1 MKKTILLLSLTLI
14 ASITFGQNSTNELTE
29 KFFKKYETNTDEA
42 FDYIFG
48 TNKWMGENK
57 DGTEKVKFQLREY
70 ANLMGEYI
78 GFEKLYEKSVGESL
92 KVSVYLVKYDRQPLR
107 FIFKYYKGRDKWKLF
122 NLKFDEN
129 IDEELEEIMKYEYLV
144 GNEVQ

>member
-1 MKKTILLLSLTLI
+1 MKKTILLLSLLLLT
-14 ASITFGQNSTNELTE
+14 SIMFAQNSTDELTSNFFE
-29 KFFKKYETNTDEA
+29 KYKSNTDEA

-78 GFEKLYEKSVGESL
+78 GFEKLTEKSLGESL

-107 FIFKYYKGRDKWKLF
+107 FIFKYYKGKKDWMLY
-122 NLKFDEN
+122 NLKFDED
-129 IDEELEEIMKYEYLV
+129 IDDELEEIMKYDYLN
-144 GNEVQ
+144 GN

>member
-1 MKKTILLLSLTLI
+1 MKKILFLLSLTLLTT
-14 ASITFGQNSTNELTE
+14 ITYGQNSTEDLTTE
-29 KFFKKYETNTDEA
+29 FFKKYEKNTDEA

-48 TNKWMGENK
+48 TNKWMGDNK

-70 ANLMGEYI
+70 AKLMGKYI
-78 GFEKLYEKSVGESL
+78 GFEKLTEKSLGESL

-107 FIFKYYKGRDKWKLF
+107 FIFKYYKGKEKWMLY

-129 IDEELEEIMKYEYLV
+129 IDDELDDIMKYDYLN
-144 GNEVQ
+144 GN

>member
-1 MKKTILLLSLTLI
+1 MKKAILLFSLFLLTAI
-14 ASITFGQNSTNELTE
+14 SYGQNTTDEIMS
-29 KFFKKYETNTDEA
+29 KFVKLYEQNTDAA

-78 GFEKLYEKSVGESL
+78 EFEKLTEKSLGESL
-92 KVSVYLVKYDRQPLR
+92 KVSVYLVKYERQPLR
-107 FIFKYYKGRDKWKLF
+107 FIFKYYKVKDNWMLY

-129 IDEELEEIMKYEYLV
+129 IDDELEELMKYDYLL
-144 GNEVQ
+144 GD

>member
-1 MKKTILLLSLTLI
+1 MKKTILLLSLILLTAI
-14 ASITFGQNSTNELTE
+14 SNGQNSTDELTA
-29 KFFKKYETNTDEA
+29 KFIKMYEQNTDSA

-57 DGTEKVKFQLREY
+57 MGTEKVKLQLREY
-70 ANLMGEYI
+70 ANLMGEYM
-78 GFEKLYEKSVGESL
+78 GFEKLTEKSLGESL

-107 FIFKYYKGRDKWKLF
+107 FIFKYYKAKDTWMLY

-129 IDEELEEIMKYEYLV
+129 IDDELDEIMKYDYLN
-144 GNEVQ
+144 GN

>member
-1 MKKTILLLSLTLI
+1 MKKAILLFSLFLLTAI
-14 ASITFGQNSTNELTE
+14 SYGQNTTDEIMS
-29 KFFKKYETNTDEA
+29 KFVKLYEQNTDAA
-42 FDYIFG
+42 FGYIFG

-78 GFEKLYEKSVGESL
+78 EFEKLTEKSLGESL
-92 KVSVYLVKYDRQPLR
+92 KVSVYLVKYERQPLR
-107 FIFKYYKGRDKWKLF
+107 FIFKYYKVKDNWMLY

-129 IDEELEEIMKYEYLV
+129 IDDELEELMKYDYLL
-144 GNEVQ
+144 GD

>member
-1 MKKTILLLSLTLI
+1 MRKTILLLSLTFLTTT
-14 ASITFGQNSTNELTE
+14 AFSQNSTEELTSKFIKMYE
-29 KFFKKYETNTDEA
+29 KDTDSA

-78 GFEKLYEKSVGESL
+78 GFEKLTEKSLGESL
-92 KVSVYLVKYDRQPLR
+92 KVSVYLVKYERQPLR
-107 FIFKYYKGRDKWKLF
+107 LIFKYYKAKNEWMLY

-129 IDEELEEIMKYEYLV
+129 IDDELDEIMKYDYLN
-144 GNEVQ
+144 GN

>member
-1 MKKTILLLSLTLI
+1 MRKTILLLSLTFFTSI
-14 ASITFGQNSTNELTE
+14 AFGQNSTDELTSN
-29 KFFKKYETNTDEA
+29 FFKIYESNTDDA
-42 FDYIFG
+42 FDFIFG

-78 GFEKLYEKSVGESL
+78 GFEKLTEKSLGESL

-107 FIFKYYKGRDKWKLF
+107 FIFKYYKGKDKWMLY

-129 IDEELEEIMKYEYLV
+129 IDDELDEIMKYDYLN
-144 GNEVQ
+144 GK

>member
-1 MKKTILLLSLTLI
+1 M
-14 ASITFGQNSTNELTE
+14 
-29 KFFKKYETNTDEA
+29 YESNTDQA
-42 FDYIFG
+42 FDFIFG

-70 ANLMGEYI
+70 ANLMGEYN
-78 GFEKLYEKSVGESL
+78 GFEKLTDKSLGKSL

-107 FIFKYYKGRDKWKLF
+107 FIFKYYKSKDEWMLY

-129 IDEELEEIMKYEYLV
+129 IDDEFDEIMKYDYLN
-144 GNEVQ
+144 GN

>member
-1 MKKTILLLSLTLI
+1 MKRTILLFGLI
-14 ASITFGQNSTNELTE
+14 LITTISNGQNSTDDLTNKFIKMYE
-29 KFFKKYETNTDEA
+29 KDTDSA

-78 GFEKLYEKSVGESL
+78 GFEKLTERSLGESL
-92 KVSVYLVKYDRQPLR
+92 KISVYIVKYERQPLR
-107 FIFKYYKGRDKWKLF
+107 FIFKYYKAKDNWVLF
-122 NLKFDEN
+122 NLKFDDN
-129 IDEELEEIMKYEYLV
+129 IDDELDEIMKYDYLN
-144 GNEVQ
+144 GN